1 MSTII
6 KVIAFQGGQASR
18 LAVKLALWIS
28 ITLACFGLVTGCMP
42 DAPTANSTSRLDQ
55 VISRGRLR
63 CGTNG
68 ELPGFSFLD
77 PQGRYVGLDVD
88 ICRAIAAAL
97 FDNPDAV
104 DYRSLNAKE
113 RFAVLQSGEI
123 DILSRNTTVTL
134 GRAFANGLDFAPVV
148 FYDGQG
154 IMVRQDSKIS
164 KLADLKGKTI
174 CTQVGTT
181 TQINL
186 ADQLRQRN
194 IPYQPLT
201 FDDINTVF
209 ASYETGRCQA
219 VSADKSAL
227 IVRRS
232 RLSQPSAHIILPETI
247 SKEPL
252 APAVLSGDSRWLK
265 AISWIIYTL
274 FEAEDLG
281 ISSTNLAQIQAGQN
295 ELLQKFL
302 RPSDALGDNAGLPP
316 DFPTRI
322 IKAVGN
328 YAEIY
333 QRHLGSNSQFQLARA
348 NNALWKNGGLLY
360 SPPFR

>member
-1 MSTII
+1 MRIRAI
-6 KVIAFQGGQASR
+6 PFLGGQVSR
-18 LAVKLALWIS
+18 LAVKLAIWIS
-28 ITLACFGLVTGCMP
+28 IVLACFGLVTGCTTEASLTYKP
-42 DAPTANSTSRLDQ
+42 SLFDQ

-97 FDNPDAV
+97 FDNPNAV

-154 IMVRQDSKIS
+154 IMVRQDSQIS
-164 KLADLKGKTI
+164 TLEDLKGKTI

-186 ADQLRQRN
+186 ADQFRQRN

-209 ASYETGRCQA
+209 ASYESGRCQA

-232 RLSQPSAHIILPETI
+232 RLSQPSAHVILPETI

-252 APAVLSGDSRWLK
+252 APAIVAGDSRWLK
-265 AISWIIYTL
+265 AISWVIYTL

-322 IKAVGN
+322 IRAVGN

-333 QRHLGSNSQFQLARA
+333 QRHLGSDSQFRLPRA
-348 NNALWKNGGLLY
+348 NNSLWKDGGLLY

>member
-1 MSTII
+1 MDSMSC
-6 KVIAFQGGQASR
+6 
-18 LAVKLALWIS
+18 
-28 ITLACFGLVTGCMP
+28 CFGLVTGCTTEASLTYKP
-42 DAPTANSTSRLDQ
+42 SLLDQ

-97 FDNPDAV
+97 FDNPNAV
-104 DYRSLNAKE
+104 DYES
-113 RFAVLQSGEI
+113 
-123 DILSRNTTVTL
+123 
-134 GRAFANGLDFAPVV
+134 
-148 FYDGQG
+148 
-154 IMVRQDSKIS
+154 
-164 KLADLKGKTI
+164 
-174 CTQVGTT
+174 
-181 TQINL
+181 
-186 ADQLRQRN
+186 
-194 IPYQPLT
+194 
-201 FDDINTVF
+201 
-209 ASYETGRCQA
+209 GRCQA

-232 RLSQPSAHIILPETI
+232 RLSQPSAHVILPETI

-252 APAVLSGDSRWLK
+252 APAIVAGDSRWLK
-265 AISWIIYTL
+265 AISWVIYTL
-274 FEAEDLG
+274 FEAEDLV

-322 IKAVGN
+322 IRAVGN

-333 QRHLGSNSQFQLARA
+333 QRHLGSDSQFRLPRA
-348 NNALWKNGGLLY
+348 NNSLWKDGGLLY

>member
-1 MSTII
+1 MTAKGMVFPKEQVSRFAVRLII
-6 KVIAFQGGQASR
+6 FVGIALTCFSLIGGCTA
-18 LAVKLALWIS
+18 
-28 ITLACFGLVTGCMP
+28 
-42 DAPTANSTSRLDQ
+42 DAPTVNSTSRLDQ
-55 VISRGRLR
+55 VLSRGRLR

-164 KLADLKGKTI
+164 KLSDLKGKTI

-186 ADQLRQRN
+186 ADQFRQRN

-209 ASYETGRCQA
+209 ASYEAGRCQA

-232 RLSQPSAHIILPETI
+232 RLSQSSAHIILPETI

-252 APAVLSGDSRWLK
+252 APAVIAGDSRWLR

-281 ISSTNLAQIQAGQN
+281 ISSTNLTQIQAGQN

-302 RPSDALGDNAGLPP
+302 RPSDALGDNSGLPP
-316 DFPTRI
+316 DFPARI
-322 IKAVGN
+322 VKAVGN

-333 QRHLGSNSQFQLARA
+333 NRHLGASSQFQLARA
-348 NNALWKNGGLLY
+348 DNSLWKHGGLLY